1 MMPMRLPDDLPM
13 LLDRLPRVRGRY
25 TANADLKRLAWFR
38 VGGPADVLYEP
49 ADIADLQRFLAACP
63 EDVPLTVIGL
73 ASNLLIRDGGI
84 RGVTIRLGRGLSGI
98 AVDGSTITAGAGAA
112 DVQVARI
119 ARDHG
124 LAGLEFLSGIPGAI
138 GGALRMNAGAYG
150 REMRDVTLAA
160 LALDPDGHLHRLEPS
175 DLGFDYRHSATP
187 ADWIFV
193 AAELEGTP
201 DAPDA
206 IARRMVEIASARA
219 ETQPVKSRTG
229 GSTFANPP
237 GAKAWALIDEAGCR
251 GLRRG
256 GAMVSEQHC
265 NFLINTGEACAE
277 DLELLGEEVRER
289 VQAKSGISLR
299 WEIRRIGDP
308 RPETRP

>member
-1 MMPMRLPDDLPM
+1 MRISAEPPM
-13 LLDRLPRVRGRY
+13 LLDRLPPVRGRY

-38 VGGPADVLYEP
+38 VGGPAEVLYEP

-63 EDVPLTVIGL
+63 ADVPLTVIGL

-98 AVDGSTITAGAGAA
+98 SVDGTTITAEAGAA
-112 DVQVARI
+112 DAQVARI

-138 GGALRMNAGAYG
+138 GGAVRMNAGAYG
-150 REMRDVTLAA
+150 REMRDVVTAA
-160 LALDPDGHLHRLEPS
+160 LALDPDGHLHRLEPAE
-175 DLGFDYRHSATP
+175 LGFAYRHSATP
-187 ADWIFV
+187 QDWIFV

-201 DAPDA
+201 DAPEA

-237 GAKAWALIDEAGCR
+237 GAKAWELIDAAGCR

-265 NFLINTGEACAE
+265 NFLINTGDATAD
-277 DLELLGEEVRER
+277 DLETLGEDVCER
-289 VQAKSGISLR
+289 VRAASGIALR
-299 WEIRRIGDP
+299 WEIRRIGEACP
-308 RPETRP
+308 EARP